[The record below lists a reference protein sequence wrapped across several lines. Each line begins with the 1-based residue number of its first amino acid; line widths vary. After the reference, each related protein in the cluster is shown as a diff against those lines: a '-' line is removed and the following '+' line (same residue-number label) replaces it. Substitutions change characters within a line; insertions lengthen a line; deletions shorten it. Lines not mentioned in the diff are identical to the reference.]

1 MRTNRCPPPDRIP
14 TATHA
19 PTHAAARA
27 RHQPVAGLPSAGVY
41 RHTLERTVMK
51 YRRSMLSAAIA
62 MSIGFAA
69 SAQAQDASA
78 QESATQGAEA
88 ATSQATDLDTI
99 VVTGI
104 RGSIEKA
111 LDAKRNASTHVEVVT
126 AEDVGKLPAKNV
138 ADTLRQ
144 LPGVNITSSSAC

>member
-78 QESATQGAEA
+78 QESATPAAEA
-88 ATSQATDLDTI
+88 ATSQANALDTI

-104 RGSIEKA
+104 LISIA
-111 LDAKRNASTHVEVVT
+111 MSHAVNVYASNQLD
-126 AEDVGKLPAKNV
+126 V
-138 ADTLRQ
+138 AC
-144 LPGVNITSSSAC
+144 GAA